1 MAAKTI
7 LIAEDDNVL
16 RGILIDK
23 LTQSGYTA
31 VGAEDGQVAM
41 DIIHSKAPDMLLL
54 DILMPRKDGMQVLE
68 ELHADPKLSQIPVM
82 IISNSGQPVEID
94 RARSLGARDFLVKA
108 VFDPREVLDKVN
120 SILGTESGTSAS
132 PSAGGTPGQTA
143 TQKTILVVEDDKF
156 LRELLIDKLKTSDL
170 RVFGAVDGKDA
181 FSVLENIRPDLIL
194 LDIILP
200 DINGFEILT
209 KIRGTEKWNSIPVM
223 ILSNLDQ
230 KEDIDR
236 AHALGVSGFLIKSNF
251 SLGEIVT
258 KVKSVLS

>member
-7 LIAEDDNVL
+7 LIAEDDSVL

-41 DIIHSKAPDMLLL
+41 DIIHSNAPDMLLL

-68 ELHADPKLSQIPVM
+68 ELHADPKLSKIPVM

-120 SILGTESGTSAS
+120 SILGTESAAAS
-132 PSAGGTPGQTA
+132 PTAGETKGQAT

-209 KIRGTEKWNSIPVM
+209 KIRGTEKWNAIPVM

-258 KVKSVLS
+258 KVKSVLA